1 MPERMAKGVVPR
13 FLLLVFAWLF
23 LSFIVWRVA
32 APFLVWPVTL
42 VTEAISALAF
52 HDLVKSV
59 EQQGSAIVFVTSL
72 RPAQATTTISASGFL
87 IVEVDTLIYT
97 FGLPLLAALTLAARQ
112 PKPVRTLLISYAA
125 LVPLEAWSVIAQML
139 KDVAITAG
147 PAVASQTGFSP
158 WQREVIAF
166 SYQFGALILPTVG
179 PAVVWVLM
187 HRRFL
192 ERLSGRLG
200 ARAQAR

>member
-1 MPERMAKGVVPR
+1 MRKGALPR

-23 LSFIVWRVA
+23 LSFILWRVA

-42 VTEAISALAF
+42 LTQAFSAIFLS
-52 HDLVKSV
+52 DLVNGV
-59 EQQGSAIVFVTSL
+59 EQQGSAIIFLTSL
-72 RPAQATTTISASGFL
+72 RPAQATTTVASSGL
-87 IVEVDTLIYT
+87 LTVEVDTLIYT

-112 PKPVRTLLISYAA
+112 PRPLRKLGFAYAA
-125 LVPLEAWSVIAQML
+125 LLPLETWSIVAQFL

-147 PAVASQTGFSP
+147 AGVASQTGFTA

-166 SYQFGALILPTVG
+166 AYQFGALILPTVG
-179 PAVVWVLM
+179 PAVVWVLA

-192 ERLSGRLG
+192 ERLSGRFETRS
-200 ARAQAR
+200 ATPQA

>member
-1 MPERMAKGVVPR
+1 MRKGALPR

-23 LSFIVWRVA
+23 LSFIVWRVS

-42 VTEAISALAF
+42 LSHAFSAIFLS
-52 HDLVKSV
+52 DLVNGV
-59 EQQGSAIVFVTSL
+59 EQQGSAIIFLTSL
-72 RPAQATTTISASGFL
+72 RPAQATTTISASGL
-87 IVEVDTLIYT
+87 LTVEVDTLIYT

-112 PKPVRTLLISYAA
+112 PRPMRTLGLAYAV
-125 LVPLEAWSVIAQML
+125 LLPLETWSVVAQFL

-147 PAVASQTGFSP
+147 PGVASQTGFSA

-166 SYQFGALILPTVG
+166 AYQFGALILPTVG
-179 PAVVWVLM
+179 PAVVWVLA

-192 ERLSGRLG
+192 ERLSGRFEPRP
-200 ARAQAR
+200 ASRQV